1 KVEVYNKLEYN
12 NVAIRYTFPFYSAS
26 IAVQRADRCDD
37 RCLIGTICS
46 K

>member
-12 NVAIRYTFPFYSAS
+12 NVAIRYTFPF
-26 IAVQRADRCDD
+26 VQRADRCDD